1 MMMASATP
9 AASGTNESV
18 ATSGAESS
26 TMTSRRPQ
34 IIITPTIQLSST
46 SSEPSPLY
54 YHQQTPSFVFEDSNQ
69 VQQQLEQQQQQ
80 QQQQQQYQRTCEVT
94 APVSPASSFE
104 AASAI
109 VQQTTHHVVDHDS
122 LVQVQE
128 DETDATTTTE
138 VQNTFK
144 FLF

>member
-80 QQQQQQYQRTCEVT
+80 QQYQKTCEVT

>member
-80 QQQQQQYQRTCEVT
+80 QQQYQRTCEVT

>member
-80 QQQQQQYQRTCEVT
+80 QQYQRTCEVT

-138 VQNTFK
+138 VQITFN

>member
-80 QQQQQQYQRTCEVT
+80 QQQYQRTCEVT

-138 VQNTFK
+138 VQNTFN

>member
-69 VQQQLEQQQQQ
+69 VQQQLEQQQE
-80 QQQQQQYQRTCEVT
+80 QQQYQKTSEVT
-94 APVSPASSFE
+94 ALVSPASSFE
-104 AASAI
+104 AAGAI

-138 VQNTFK
+138 VQNTFN

>member
-80 QQQQQQYQRTCEVT
+80 QQQQYQRTCEVT

>member
-80 QQQQQQYQRTCEVT
+80 QQQQQYQRTCEVT

-138 VQNTFK
+138 VQNTFN

>member
-80 QQQQQQYQRTCEVT
+80 QQQQQYQRTCEVT

>member
-69 VQQQLEQQQQQ
+69 VQQQLE
-80 QQQQQQYQRTCEVT
+80 R
-94 APVSPASSFE
+94 
-104 AASAI
+104 
-109 VQQTTHHVVDHDS
+109 
-122 LVQVQE
+122 
-128 DETDATTTTE
+128 
-138 VQNTFK
+138 
-144 FLF
+144 

>member
-80 QQQQQQYQRTCEVT
+80 QQQQYQRTCEVT

-138 VQNTFK
+138 VQNTFN